1 MVDLIHQLKSEAR
14 VLHRQARQGDP
25 AALRRVRL
33 LKEFRDSSDAAIVE
47 NILRRHCLAAV
58 AREIG
63 FDGWPH
69 ALAVLTGERSDDF
82 GTILYPPRGAAY
94 WNIWSASYEEA
105 KSLREQTA
113 TGSPSRPDLGIPDG
127 TPGIANVNTYIDEEK
142 LDSIELGWKQQW
154 LDGRAHTAIAAYW
167 MDWTNQKGRSSAF
180 IIDANGST
188 SNPYVP
194 DDPVIETDV
203 QFGVTRA
210 LLGHYVKHD
219 KSEKAP
225 APDVNGEWYSLDHT
239 FVMEPG
245 VAKLPRPPIQ

>member
-14 VLHRQARQGDP
+14 VLHRQARERDP

-47 NILRRHCLAAV
+47 NILRRHCLAAI

-105 KSLREQTA
+105 KSLREQTGGYLLA
-113 TGSPSRPDLGIPDG
+113 YKKHYFIVEKYFIESLGLDPEDLDWERIGRDWVSPVDLEARSRLYARL
-127 TPGIANVNTYIDEEK
+127 IAC
-142 LDSIELGWKQQW
+142 
-154 LDGRAHTAIAAYW
+154 
-167 MDWTNQKGRSSAF
+167 
-180 IIDANGST
+180 
-188 SNPYVP
+188 NPL
-194 DDPVIETDV
+194 
-203 QFGVTRA
+203 TRA
-210 LLGHYVKHD
+210 
-219 KSEKAP
+219 A
-225 APDVNGEWYSLDHT
+225 
-239 FVMEPG
+239 
-245 VAKLPRPPIQ
+245 